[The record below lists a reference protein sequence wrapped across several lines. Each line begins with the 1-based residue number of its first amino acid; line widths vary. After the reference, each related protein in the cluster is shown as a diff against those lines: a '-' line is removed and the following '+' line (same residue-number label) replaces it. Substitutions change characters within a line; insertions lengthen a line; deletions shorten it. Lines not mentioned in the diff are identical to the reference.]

1 MDSGATWHMT
11 SRRIWFDQYEPVSGG
26 SVFMGNDHAL
36 EIAGVGT
43 IKIKMFDGT
52 ICTIQE
58 VRHVK
63 GVTKNLLSLG
73 QLDDVGCKTRIES
86 GIMEIVKGALVVMK
100 AEKVTANLYALL
112 GETHK
117 EAELAVASSGSGE
130 ELSVLWYRKLEHMS
144 ERGLKILSERK
155 LLPRITKVTL
165 PFCEH
170 CVTSKEHRLKF
181 GTSTAKS
188 KSTLEGSV
196 DIQKIHTED
205 NMAEWC
211 RSSCGLTET
220 QAAGNGKIERVC
232 GDMFDS
238 QSNLQVGEM

>member
-1 MDSGATWHMT
+1 
-11 SRRIWFDQYEPVSGG
+11 
-26 SVFMGNDHAL
+26 
-36 EIAGVGT
+36 
-43 IKIKMFDGT
+43 MFDGT
-52 ICTIQE
+52 IRTIQE

-86 GIMEIVKGALVVMK
+86 GIMKIVKGALVVMK
-100 AEKVTANLYALL
+100 AEKVAANLYVLL

-130 ELSVLWYRKLEHMS
+130 ELSVLWHRKLEHMS

-155 LLPRITKVTL
+155 LLPGFTKVTL
-165 PFCEH
+165 LFCEH
-170 CVTSKEHRLKF
+170 CVTSKEHGLKF

-196 DIQKIHTED
+196 DIQKIHTKD
-205 NMAEWC
+205 NMADYLIKPVTTYKFEWWK
-211 RSSCGLTET
+211 SSCGLAKT
-220 QAAGNGKIERVC
+220 QAAGNGKIERMC
-232 GDMFDS
+232 GDMLDS
-238 QSNLQVGEM
+238 QSNLQVGEMLTSGQTSI